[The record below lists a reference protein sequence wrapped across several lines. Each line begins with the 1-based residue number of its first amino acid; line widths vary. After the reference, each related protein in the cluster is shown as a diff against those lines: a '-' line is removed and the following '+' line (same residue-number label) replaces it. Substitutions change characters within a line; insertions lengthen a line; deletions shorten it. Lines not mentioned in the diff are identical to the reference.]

1 MTRAQILPWH
11 HDEQAWSG
19 RVEDDAL
26 LRGRGRYTDDVVA
39 AGAAA
44 GVFVRSP
51 HAHAV
56 IREVDCAEASK
67 MPGVIAVITAG
78 DFAAANLGSVTTAIP
93 LPGRNGMKPIT
104 PFRPALATGRALHVG
119 QPVAL
124 VVAETG
130 AAAQDAADRVAVD
143 YEPLPAVVDPH
154 RAAAGRQIW
163 PEAPGNLAFDWTA
176 PADPSG
182 DNRREIEKIFAT
194 AAHVARSRLVN
205 QRIAVVSM
213 EPRGVTASYDAA
225 TGAFTLR
232 CGTQGVAGVRGQLCG
247 ALRLPPDKV
256 RVLTDDVGGGFGMKA
271 SSYPEYVAL
280 LCAAKL
286 VRRPIH
292 WVSSRGEAF
301 VSDNQARDLFWD
313 TELALDR
320 DGRFLALR
328 VTGLAGVGAF
338 LTGVALFCPTIH
350 ISGCL
355 PGMYAIP
362 RMVIDVQA
370 MFTNTVPTGP
380 YRGAGR
386 PEANY
391 LLERVRGRG
400 GAGVRP

>member
-1 MTRAQILPWH
+1 MR
-11 HDEQAWSG
+11 
-19 RVEDDAL
+19 
-26 LRGRGRYTDDVVA
+26 
-39 AGAAA
+39 
-44 GVFVRSP
+44 
-51 HAHAV
+51 
-56 IREVDCAEASK
+56 
-67 MPGVIAVITAG
+67 
-78 DFAAANLGSVTTAIP
+78 
-93 LPGRNGMKPIT
+93 PIT
-104 PFRPALATGRALHVG
+104 PFRPALATERALHVG

-154 RAAAGRQIW
+154 RAAAGR
-163 PEAPGNLAFDWTA
+163 ADLARGA
-176 PADPSG
+176 GQSRVRLVRAGRPV
-182 DNRREIEKIFAT
+182 RETIAARSKIFAT

-213 EPRGVTASYDAA
+213 EPRGVTASYHVA

-362 RMVIDVQA
+362 RMVIDVEA

-391 LLERVRGRG
+391 LLEESWTRRRGCAALIPLSCG
-400 GAGVRP
+400 G